1 MSGIWKKFN
10 PANDLYDQP
19 LAYRGTIAPF
29 GTYTNPDGSESAGF
43 AWPGMIT
50 EPLNALQRLHENSY
64 TEDGRLGIPNPQYQ
78 GNKDDALTA
87 LLSIYAGNALNP
99 ATRLPENALGMFA
112 GRNAKTANLKA
123 LSRAE
128 DMAGKGASREDIWN
142 DTGWFQGADDKWR
155 FEIDDSEAAMKWRK
169 QGLLS
174 KVLKH
179 DDLYAAY
186 PSIGDIKTRR
196 ESGLAGLS
204 GAGGYKPQGEG
215 WFSRFFSPASIHY
228 SAYADRP
235 RKTLL
240 HEAQHALQQKEGFA
254 RGARS
259 DEYSYIAD
267 KRDADIHKPDSEFA
281 HAKKAVS
288 AYADEMMKRDG
299 LSTVRPDWKAA
310 SEEDFL
316 RVMDDGFAWDSQ
328 RQAYEDRAYAD
339 LNRLAYDRSAGEVE
353 ARNVQVR
360 ADMTPE
366 QRRATPPWLTQDVP
380 FEKQFV
386 QQYGQRSPLPPQPQA
401 PPQGGIRAAWME
413 PVYPEILPPAPVA
426 STAEDALRWMRESGP
441 IIDGELL
448 SDTGRPSIAGAEAQR
463 GFTAYHGSPH
473 DFDKFDLSKIGSGE
487 GAQAYGHGLYF
498 AENEGV
504 AKSYRDSLSLD
515 GLGVVARGRLRQH
528 NGDLNQTIEYLR
540 GRVAGNEGNDT
551 PFAVNARQAL
561 AELESAKAQ
570 GINQGHMYQVR
581 INADPEDFLDWDKL
595 LSQQSESV
603 KSRLGIP
610 APDKIAEADR
620 LAKEIDRMNRIIDGQ
635 GYGRDP
641 RPDEAMR
648 IKDDLVRKYLEI
660 DPSESAWWK
669 FDAKDAAARP
679 EAAAK
684 MREAG
689 IPGVKYLDRTSRAAG
704 EGSRNYVVFDDSI
717 IDILKKYG
725 LAGGAIGAG
734 SLFDFNTDQ
743 QY

>member
-1 MSGIWKKFN
+1 MSGISKKFN

-196 ESGLAGLS
+196 ESGIAGLS

-448 SDTGRPSIAGAEAQR
+448 SDTGRPSIAGA
-463 GFTAYHGSPH
+463 TAASA
-473 DFDKFDLSKIGSGE
+473 DQDEI
-487 GAQAYGHGLYF
+487 
-498 AENEGV
+498 
-504 AKSYRDSLSLD
+504 SLD
-515 GLGVVARGRLRQH
+515 EFLRRHGVT
-528 NGDLNQTIEYLR
+528 N
-540 GRVAGNEGNDT
+540 
-551 PFAVNARQAL
+551 
-561 AELESAKAQ
+561 
-570 GINQGHMYQVR
+570 
-581 INADPEDFLDWDKL
+581 
-595 LSQQSESV
+595 
-603 KSRLGIP
+603 
-610 APDKIAEADR
+610 
-620 LAKEIDRMNRIIDGQ
+620 
-635 GYGRDP
+635 
-641 RPDEAMR
+641 
-648 IKDDLVRKYLEI
+648 
-660 DPSESAWWK
+660 
-669 FDAKDAAARP
+669 
-679 EAAAK
+679 
-684 MREAG
+684 
-689 IPGVKYLDRTSRAAG
+689 
-704 EGSRNYVVFDDSI
+704 
-717 IDILKKYG
+717 
-725 LAGGAIGAG
+725 
-734 SLFDFNTDQ
+734 
-743 QY
+743 

>member
-64 TEDGRLGIPNPQYQ
+64 TEDGRLGMPNPQYQ

-448 SDTGRPSIAGAEAQR
+448 SDTGKPSLMGSAVAGAEAPK
-463 GFTAYHGSPH
+463 GITAYHGSPH
-473 DFDKFDLSKIGSGE
+473 DFDKFDLSKIGTGE

-504 AKSYRDSLSLD
+504 AKSYKDALSQD
-515 GLGVVARGRLRQH
+515 GLGQVARGWLRQ
-528 NGDLNQTIEYLR
+528 NGGDVDKTIDFLR
-540 GRVAGNEGNDT
+540 GRVARTDGSGQPIYHT
-551 PFAVNARQAL
+551 SMQAL
-561 AELESAKAQ
+561 DELENVKAT
-570 GINQGHMYQVR
+570 GITQGHMYQVR
-581 INADPEDFLDWDKL
+581 INANPEDFLDYDKP
-595 LSQQSESV
+595 LSQHPESLR
-603 KSRLGIP
+603 KALEPLQKAIRH
-610 APDKIAEADR
+610 DM
-620 LAKEIDRMNRIIDGQ
+620 EID
-635 GYGRDP
+635 DP
-641 RPDEAMR
+641 LDINPDFPGLKTILAELGPDSTNA
-648 IKDDLVRKYLEI
+648 LVQ
-660 DPSESAWWK
+660 
-669 FDAKDAAARP
+669 
-679 EAAAK
+679 
-684 MREAG
+684 AG
-689 IPGVKYLDRTSRAAG
+689 IPGIKYLDQMSRTAG
-704 EGSRNYVVFDDSI
+704 DGSRNYVVFDDSI

>member
-1 MSGIWKKFN
+1 MAGNFAGNFRGQTFN
-10 PANDLYDQP
+10 ALMQPRAVYDRP
-19 LAYRGTIAPF
+19 LTFRGAIAPL
-29 GTYTNPDGSESAGF
+29 GTYQNPDGTEDVGF

-448 SDTGRPSIAGAEAQR
+448 SDTGRPSIAGSAIAAENANAVKAWHS
-463 GFTAYHGSPH
+463 TPA
-473 DFDKFDLSKIGSGE
+473 KFDTFDNAYTDEVGFHFGSKNQAHNRAYVESG
-487 GAQAYGHGLYF
+487 GNPWTYF
-498 AENEGV
+498 TKWRDIPVEMDVKNPANISRDVGQFNGEN
-504 AKSYRDSLSLD
+504 
-515 GLGVVARGRLRQH
+515 VARQLVKDSIAPI
-528 NGDLNQTIEYLR
+528 DLLANVMNQ
-540 GRVAGNEGNDT
+540 
-551 PFAVNARQAL
+551 
-561 AELESAKAQ
+561 
-570 GINQGHMYQVR
+570 
-581 INADPEDFLDWDKL
+581 
-595 LSQQSESV
+595 
-603 KSRLGIP
+603 
-610 APDKIAEADR
+610 
-620 LAKEIDRMNRIIDGQ
+620 
-635 GYGRDP
+635 
-641 RPDEAMR
+641 
-648 IKDDLVRKYLEI
+648 
-660 DPSESAWWK
+660 
-669 FDAKDAAARP
+669 P
-679 EAAAK
+679 EAARNAAV
-684 MREAG
+684 RNWLVENGYDA
-689 IPGVKYLDRTSRAAG
+689 VKYPNRFEGVGDPSYMMLNTGNVRHARTGDTLYSDTGRPSIAGATAASADQDEISLDEFLRR
-704 EGSRNYVVFDDSI
+704 
-717 IDILKKYG
+717 YG
-725 LAGGAIGAG
+725 V
-734 SLFDFNTDQ
+734 T
-743 QY
+743 Y